1 MVQLLHITKGGF
13 MERSRMVMIA
23 VWVIV
28 FGISGALVCKYY
40 ASQSPAA
47 AVSAP

>member
-1 MVQLLHITKGGF
+1 
-13 MERSRMVMIA
+13 MELIKMVMIA

-28 FGISGALVCKYY
+28 FGISGALVYKHY
-40 ASQSPAA
+40 ATQSPAA